1 MGLKETTIWDF
12 KMRKFILMITMI
24 IVLFIPMKQNYVFS
38 QEKNDKGDVVILYDQ
53 LAMDTQY
60 AGNLIALENVLT
72 AQGKTMM
79 VLNFTDYSQG
89 MMNEFSRM
97 IILKNSKNDIIN
109 TELID
114 DFRNYSGE
122 IMYIGQLSQE
132 LIENKA
138 VFNGMSQSQSSI
150 QLFDQNHTFS
160 NEIVEECHYINENE
174 TDSQLFIA
182 VNGIKHP
189 FSKKNETIQWVPLFL
204 DNASFQICLGDAVK
218 TWFSNSENNAM
229 MTVVIPNIYPFS
241 DLMLLV
247 ETTNKLYEYGI
258 PFTVGIVPVTE
269 NIEYPAMQ
277 NYYQVLR
284 YAQSKNGSIVIHQ
297 PDQQTTNGIIENS
310 NTIIDKEVK
319 ILIENG
325 IYPLG
330 IIASEEMLFTTQKED
345 NLLSSF
351 SSGVIIQN
359 DNETIIENK
368 SSWGFEKS
376 SLGITMQQIDDTRSN
391 TRRYHNYGID
401 TTIIIDLSED
411 LIALDGVIER
421 LNYKWMKITDF
432 KEIQNQWEIG
442 DTSLYSDALGIT
454 INGMGVSLS
463 YNDDE
468 IIDDYDYQEKQQYS
482 LEKIFNAGNRVL
494 LIFVGLIIIVFI
506 GILLLSRWV
515 YLNKFRKKIKKKDKE
530 KNKKDDNRQ

>member
-1 MGLKETTIWDF
+1 M
-12 KMRKFILMITMI
+12 
-24 IVLFIPMKQNYVFS
+24 
-38 QEKNDKGDVVILYDQ
+38 ILYDQ